1 MGGSGGGADGWQNCF
16 QIFLASFLGAAAL
29 VTFLFEL
36 VDPNDSGRLGLLGI
50 KGIQERNAQF
60 ANVSRARDSQFDSA
74 IFGNSTGQLI
84 NPTHLFQA
92 TGKQFVQLVAP
103 GADPIGHLA
112 ILNFFL
118 RHHKHV
124 AALVIVIDDPWCVH
138 DLGEPSLNK
147 FPFWLYDDSTL
158 KYLAHLYNWP
168 SIERAFQRIGIGLGL
183 KDRTDPTGFWNY
195 EEVWPPG
202 KYRPSLDQRP
212 EQFTSTGMVRSDFP
226 ARDMLANA
234 IKALSLDV
242 SLVLISPPKFY
253 TALPQTGSQAAAERE
268 ACNLAYRSVL
278 KGRSGGALLDFGV
291 SNELTRDPN
300 NFADLIH
307 YRTLVA
313 KEIERSIVITIRE

>member
-36 VDPNDSGRLGLLGI
+36 VDPYDSGRLGLLGI

-92 TGKQFVQLVAP
+92 TGKRFVQLVAP

-118 RHHKHV
+118 RHDKHV

-147 FPFWLYDDSTL
+147 FPFWLYDDS
-158 KYLAHLYNWP
+158 N
-168 SIERAFQRIGIGLGL
+168 
-183 KDRTDPTGFWNY
+183 
-195 EEVWPPG
+195 
-202 KYRPSLDQRP
+202 
-212 EQFTSTGMVRSDFP
+212 
-226 ARDMLANA
+226 
-234 IKALSLDV
+234 
-242 SLVLISPPKFY
+242 
-253 TALPQTGSQAAAERE
+253 
-268 ACNLAYRSVL
+268 
-278 KGRSGGALLDFGV
+278 
-291 SNELTRDPN
+291 
-300 NFADLIH
+300 
-307 YRTLVA
+307 
-313 KEIERSIVITIRE
+313 